1 MHTNRFIEE
10 HPGVKENVLL
20 EDSEARVTRIS
31 EHVKATELDL
41 TSMRQFLYDED
52 GYSISTNRQRTH
64 ESIIATSFSKSC
76 TLTKAMLMS
85 GWVDRQR
92 PNIISSVNRIQKT
105 SRNIKS
111 TLGRLCDIP
120 SAADGCTRYVQSELE
135 MPSCGNTWIMLA
147 FHVNLSK
154 LIRYSKQSWF
164 SDFCT

>member
-1 MHTNRFIEE
+1 MCQRGTVMHTNRFIEE
-10 HPGVKENVLL
+10 HPGVKENMLL
-20 EDSEARVTRIS
+20 KDSVARLTRIS

-41 TSMRQFLYDED
+41 ASIRQYLHDED
-52 GYSISTNRQRTH
+52 RYPMSTNRQRTR

-105 SRNIKS
+105 SRNIEG

-120 SAADGCTRYVQSELE
+120 SAADGCTR
-135 MPSCGNTWIMLA
+135 
-147 FHVNLSK
+147 
-154 LIRYSKQSWF
+154 
-164 SDFCT
+164 